1 MVLKAAAYLVRHGPA
16 TPQERWEENS
26 GYSPATLATNIAA
39 LSCAALFA
47 SDRGD
52 TETAD
57 FFQTYAD
64 FLNCH
69 VETWTVTTEGTLHP
83 DVSKHYIRLTPAEA
97 DNPHPNENP
106 NEGVIKIANRP
117 PGTQAEFPGK
127 GVVDPGFLEL
137 VRYGVRAA
145 GSELMENSLKV
156 VDKTL
161 KLETPRGSA
170 WHRYNHDGYGQRPD
184 GGPYKGWGEGRAWPL
199 LSGERGHY
207 ELAAGRDVAPFI
219 QAVENFANEGRL
231 LPEQVWDEADRPEQF
246 LFLGEPTG
254 AAMPLMWAHAEYL
267 KLLRSA
273 ADGLVFDCI
282 PEVYERYVERLEC
295 QNLEIWKPN
304 RQARTVKRGYRL
316 RVQCPRAFRLRWT
329 LNDSQSSHDSRSQE
343 TAVGIEYVDLDISEN
358 ERGPVRFTF
367 YWLGEERWE
376 EEEYEVRV
384 VDEAG

>member
-83 DVSKHYIRLTPAEA
+83 DVSKHYIRLTPAEV

-117 PGTQAEFPGK
+117 PGTQAEFAGK
-127 GVVDPGFLEL
+127 DVVDPGFLEL

-145 GSELMENSLKV
+145 GSELMEHSLKV

-161 KLETPRGSA
+161 KLETPRGPA
-170 WHRYNHDGYGQRPD
+170 WHRYNHDGYGQRPG
-184 GGPYKGWGEGRAWPL
+184 GGPYEGWGQGRAWPL

-219 QAVENFANEGRL
+219 QTIENFANEGRL

-267 KLLRSA
+267 KLLRSI
-273 ADGLVFDCI
+273 ADGLVFDRI
-282 PEVYERYVERLEC
+282 PRC
-295 QNLEIWKPN
+295 MNATWK
-304 RQARTVKRGYRL
+304 
-316 RVQCPRAFRLRWT
+316 
-329 LNDSQSSHDSRSQE
+329 SSS
-343 TAVGIEYVDLDISEN
+343 AKI
-358 ERGPVRFTF
+358 
-367 YWLGEERWE
+367 
-376 EEEYEVRV
+376 
-384 VDEAG
+384 